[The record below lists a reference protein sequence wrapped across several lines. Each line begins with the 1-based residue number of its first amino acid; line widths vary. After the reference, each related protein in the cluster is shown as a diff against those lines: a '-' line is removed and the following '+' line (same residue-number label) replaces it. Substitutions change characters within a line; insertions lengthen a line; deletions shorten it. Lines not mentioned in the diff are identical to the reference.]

1 MIASSRQDDI
11 VYAELTVRENFIF
24 SGKFQLPAG
33 TPTKEIED
41 LADETMA
48 SLGLSRVMHSIVG
61 DVTRRGV
68 SGGEKVTN
76 LCSMQVEDYT

>member
-1 MIASSRQDDI
+1 MYPFVAQDDI

-33 TPTKEIED
+33 TSITEIED
-41 LADETMA
+41 LADDCMA
-48 SLGLSRVMHSIVG
+48 SLGLTRVADNFVG

-68 SGGEKVTN
+68 SGGEYN
-76 LCSMQVEDYT
+76 SR